1 MYHGQKHG
9 QEITEVLRQS
19 SLLIHG
25 FHGYFVYVCVYASL
39 YLSLCMIHLI
49 TCSMLGFSN
58 GGLSWASNIGLPIC
72 RMDFLNSCY
81 KKEIL
86 KGSGQMETQL

>member
-1 MYHGQKHG
+1 MVFMD
-9 QEITEVLRQS
+9 ILCMCVFTRLPI
-19 SLLIHG
+19 SL
-25 FHGYFVYVCVYASL
+25 S
-39 YLSLCMIHLI
+39 LSLCIIHLI

-86 KGSGQMETQL
+86 KGSVQMETVEMYTV

>member
-1 MYHGQKHG
+1 MVFMD
-9 QEITEVLRQS
+9 ILC
-19 SLLIHG
+19 
-25 FHGYFVYVCVYASL
+25 VCVFVL
-39 YLSLCMIHLI
+39 LSLSAKKHLI

-81 KKEIL
+81 KKEII
-86 KGSGQMETQL
+86 KGSGQIETKL